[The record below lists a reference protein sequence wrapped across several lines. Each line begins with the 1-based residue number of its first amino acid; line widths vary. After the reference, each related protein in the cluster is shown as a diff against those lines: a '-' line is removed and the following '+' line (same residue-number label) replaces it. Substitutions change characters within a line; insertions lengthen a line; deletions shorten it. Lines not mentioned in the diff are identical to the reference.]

1 MASSPELP
9 IGTAEIRLKHQ
20 DRGRSYFLHTP
31 GPERSAP
38 APLLLVLH
46 GRGIPPLLF
55 DRWTGYSALADE
67 KGFLLAMPSAVRET
81 WNDGRYRSGPW
92 REIETVDDL
101 GFLQAVIGDVMG
113 RQPVDPSRIYVAGM
127 SNGAAM
133 AGRVAWERP
142 GRISAFAQVAGTAA
156 VAVIVGHGPGVPM
169 PVLQIHGT
177 RDRWAPY
184 AGGTARGLLARLV
197 LRHRAGPSLGVDEW
211 ARRWVTHNN
220 ATDGPVIET
229 LEPGITIRRWR
240 GQSPSADVVFYRIDG
255 GGHTWPG
262 ARGWIPPHL
271 GRTTP
276 TLDATRISW
285 EFLAAHPKAG

>member
-9 IGTAEIRLKHQ
+9 SGTVEIRLRHQ
-20 DRGRSYFLHTP
+20 DHGRSYFLHTP
-31 GPERSAP
+31 RPDRSAP

-55 DRWTGYSALADE
+55 DRWTGYTALSDE
-67 KGFLLAMPSAVRET
+67 EEFVLAMPVAVGEV
-81 WNDGRYRSGPW
+81 WNDGRYRGASW
-92 REIETVDDL
+92 SELEAIDDV
-101 GFLQAVIGDVMG
+101 GFLHAIIGDVMD
-113 RQPVDPSRIYVAGM
+113 RQPVDPSRIYLAGM
-127 SNGAAM
+127 SNGATM
-133 AGRVAWERP
+133 GGRLAWERP

-156 VAVIVGHGPGVPM
+156 AAVIVGDGPEVPV
-169 PVLQIHGT
+169 PLLQIHGT

-184 AGGTARGLLARLV
+184 AGGSARGLLARLV
-197 LRHRAGPSLGVDEW
+197 LRHPAGPSLSVDEW
-211 ARRWVTHNN
+211 ARRWVAHND
-220 ATDGPVIET
+220 ATDGPMIET
-229 LEPGITIRRWR
+229 LEPGITIRSWR
-240 GQSPSADVVFYRIDG
+240 EHSPSADVVFYRIDN

-285 EFLAAHPKAG
+285 EFLAAHHKAG